1 MFSEISVSC
10 SKNCFFKN
18 EGGKLQRIF
27 CLSCCICCQ
36 KFTNVDEIFTEI
48 QIFFRAQAFE
58 RALRRDRD
66 RSAGKED
73 SEKGEAGERASD
85 GTRSNAALS
94 RLVTKG
100 GLARPERARKFV
112 ANLGRGI

>member
-1 MFSEISVSC
+1 MFSEISISC
-10 SKNCFFKN
+10 SKNCFSKN
-18 EGGKLQRIF
+18 EGGGLQRIV
-27 CLSCCICCQ
+27 CLSCCMCCP
-36 KFTNVDEIFTEI
+36 KFTNFDEIFTEI

-58 RALRRDRD
+58 RALRKDRD
-66 RSAGKED
+66 WSAGKED
-73 SEKGEAGERASD
+73 SEKGEAGERASV

-112 ANLGRGI
+112 AKLGRGI